1 MSKSRARS
9 QVEAKVAKMG
19 ATELRLMAEIAQ
31 DELMTRRNIWVND
44 MDQRFSCKENIG
56 MACTMHMYDPES
68 EWNADRVVVTCFK
81 SKSRAEASVGVARLS
96 PQDCFDYRIGVA
108 IAFARAV
115 GEPVPDLF

>member
-1 MSKSRARS
+1 MAKSRARS

-44 MDQRFSCKENIG
+44 MYQRFSCKENIG
-56 MACTMHMYDPES
+56 MACSMRMYDPES
-68 EWNADRVVVTCFK
+68 VWNADRVVVTVFK
-81 SKSRAEASVGVARLS
+81 DKNRSNASVGVARLS

-108 IAFARAV
+108 IAFARAM